1 MVRPFLLLD
10 VDGVLNPFAAAGR
23 PDGFTRYRLM
33 GYEVWLSL
41 RHGAWLKGLAAWFDL
56 VWATTWEHDAPRL
69 IAPRVG
75 LPLDLPVIEFSEGA
89 ADGTWKLHD
98 VDRFVGHRPLA
109 WVDDD
114 LGPDAFAWAKHRETP
129 TLLLR
134 TEPSVG
140 LTEQDVWRLEG
151 FGRFVNDN
159 PIRGRVRTYVIDQH
173 AF

>member
-10 VDGVLNPFAAAGR
+10 VDGVLNPFGSAGT

-41 RHGAWLKGLAAWFDL
+41 RHGVWLNGLATWFDL

-69 IAPRVG
+69 IAPRLG
-75 LPLDLPVIEFSEGA
+75 LPLDLPVIEFSEDGA
-89 ADGTWKLHD
+89 EETWKLPD
-98 VDRFVGHRPLA
+98 VQRFVGHRPLA
-109 WVDDD
+109 WLDDD
-114 LGPDAFAWAKHRETP
+114 LGSDAFAWAKQRETA

-151 FGRFVNDN
+151 FGRLVND
-159 PIRGRVRTYVIDQH
+159 DE
-173 AF
+173 